1 MRFSSALL
9 VAALPALAAAIPLSA
24 RDNDSY
30 KKESHDDSYKMDSH
44 GDAMKDMGSNIF
56 DFSSTYVAY
65 ASPDQ
70 VIANNQTAA
79 PGEEGAS
86 GVFRYGIVASEEVIC
101 YSIAVEI
108 SGDYQSPANTAT
120 HIHEAVFGR
129 AGPPRIAFP
138 NPTSDSP
145 IDEFGR
151 RTSYGCLKGP
161 FTTGVVTN
169 GTDSAEGFSL
179 SQIEANPPAF
189 FTDTH
194 TVAFPAGAI
203 RGQLELASTT
213 YNK

>member
-1 MRFSSALL
+1 MRFS
-9 VAALPALAAAIPLSA
+9 PAILLAAFPLLSNAVPLSA
-24 RDNDSY
+24 RDNDKSH
-30 KKESHDDSYKMDSH
+30 KEHYSGNALDGKV
-44 GDAMKDMGSNIF
+44 F

-65 ASPDQ
+65 ATPDQ
-70 VIANNQTAA
+70 VINNNQTAV

-86 GVFRYGIVASEEVIC
+86 GVFKYGIVASEEVIC

-108 SGDYQSPANTAT
+108 SGNYSSPAKTAT
-120 HIHEAVFGR
+120 HIHEAPYGR

-161 FTTGVVTN
+161 FTTGVLAN
-169 GTDSAEGFSL
+169 GTDTAEGFSL

-194 TVAFPAGAI
+194 TVAFPAGAV
-203 RGQLELASTT
+203 RGQLELTGTT
-213 YNK
+213 YK

>member
-1 MRFSSALL
+1 MRFSTVLL
-9 VAALPALAAAIPLSA
+9 AAAVPALAAAIPLST
-24 RDNDSY
+24 RDNDKHY
-30 KKESHDDSYKMDSH
+30 YDSH
-44 GDAMKDMGSNIF
+44 KSKDSWGTELGGKVF
-56 DFSSTYVAY
+56 DFTSTYVAY
-65 ASPDQ
+65 ATPDQ
-70 VIANNQTAA
+70 VINNNQTAV

-86 GVFRYGIVASEEVIC
+86 GVFKYGIVASEEVIC

-120 HIHEAVFGR
+120 HIHEAPFGR

-161 FTTGVVTN
+161 FTTGVLAN
-169 GTDSAEGFSL
+169 GTDTGEGFSL
-179 SQIEANPPAF
+179 SEIEANPPAF

-194 TVAFPAGAI
+194 TVAFPAGAV
-203 RGQLELASTT
+203 RGQLELSGTT
-213 YNK
+213 YN

>member
-1 MRFSSALL
+1 MRFSTALL
-9 VAALPALAAAIPLSA
+9 VAALPALAAAAPL
-24 RDNDSY
+24 NDGKKWDY
-30 KKESHDDSYKMDSH
+30 KESHHK
-44 GDAMKDMGSNIF
+44 DAMDLNSKVF

-70 VIANNQTAA
+70 IINNNQTAV

-86 GVFRYGIVASEEVIC
+86 GVFKFGIVASEEVIC

-120 HIHEAVFGR
+120 HIHEAPFGR

-138 NPTSDSP
+138 NPTGDSP

-161 FTTGVVTN
+161 FTTGVIAN
-169 GTDSAEGFSL
+169 GADTAEGFSL

-189 FTDTH
+189 FADTH
-194 TVAFPAGAI
+194 TSKFVAGAV
-203 RGQLELASTT
+203 RGQLELTGSI
-213 YNK
+213 Y